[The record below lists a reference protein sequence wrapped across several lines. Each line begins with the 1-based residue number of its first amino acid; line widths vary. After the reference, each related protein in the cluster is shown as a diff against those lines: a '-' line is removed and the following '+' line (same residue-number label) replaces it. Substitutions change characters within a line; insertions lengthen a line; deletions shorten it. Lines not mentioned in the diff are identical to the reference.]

1 MKHFALRRPT
11 WRLSQLQIAWIL
23 LVLAMLIYAIVM
35 SYESVLRYDTFKA
48 TAFDLGN
55 LDQVLWNTIHGRL
68 FQFTNQGDN
77 WYGPPTRLAIHFE
90 PIILPLSLL
99 YAFGADPRILLVFQ
113 TLALAVGALPVFLL
127 TRKYLPTWPLLA
139 VAMAGAYLVTPALL
153 GLNIFD
159 FHPVSLATPCLLFA
173 LLALTYRR
181 HGWVV
186 VACVLAAATK
196 EDIPFV
202 VAAFGLLAIW
212 KYRAPRLG
220 TLLFIGGMIWG
231 VLAFTV
237 IIPHFYPGGQHNNFW
252 YRYAY
257 LGSTPGRAVINILL
271 HPWVLLPFFSLGR
284 FYYVAN
290 LFRGTGFL
298 ALLAPEWL
306 LPALFNMAVNLL
318 SSDSL
323 LYTGVYQYNAP
334 IIPFIIMAA
343 IHGSWRLVMLWRR
356 WRGQPTEDFYADI
369 LRLPA
374 HTTAAEHPQRAAA
387 PQPAFTWSASPLKY
401 IAALLSFWSAGVLR
415 YASAGYAVAAQPMLA
430 RSSTI
435 IRPRLTPLMERGA
448 GNWQRFS
455 ERMSPLARDISPLLL
470 QWLLC
475 LWLVAMSAL
484 NFFIMTP
491 QLNVFWANHT
501 PGSREQ
507 HIEQL
512 LAMIPPGA
520 SVSAGTNLNPHLT
533 ERQYVTIFPAITFSL
548 PGKNTPDMVQYI
560 IVDLD
565 AVFPEDKVQTANMLN
580 QLYNSKQYRILAQ
593 AEGVILLVRRSP

>member
-1 MKHFALRRPT
+1 MKLSTLRRAALR
-11 WRLSQLQIAWIL
+11 LSPVQIAWIVL
-23 LVLAMLIYAIVM
+23 ALAMLIYALVM

-55 LDQVLWNTIHGRL
+55 LDQVLWNTLHGRL

-99 YAFGADPRILLVFQ
+99 YVFHADPRILLVFQ
-113 TLALAVGALPVFLL
+113 TLVLAVGALPVFLI
-127 TRKYLPTWPLLA
+127 TRRYLPAWPLLA
-139 VAMAGAYLVTPALL
+139 VAMAGAYLATPALL
-153 GLNIFD
+153 GINIFD
-159 FHPVSLATPCLLFA
+159 FHPVSLATPLLLFA

-181 HGWVV
+181 YTWVV
-186 VACVLAAATK
+186 ITCILAAATK

-202 VAAFGLLAIW
+202 VAVFGLLAIW

-220 TLLFIGGMIWG
+220 TLLFIGGMLWG
-231 VLAFTV
+231 ILAFAV

-252 YRYAY
+252 YRYSY

-271 HPWVLLPFFSLGR
+271 HPWILLPFFSLNR
-284 FYYVAN
+284 FYYLVN
-290 LFRGTGFL
+290 LFRSTGFL

-306 LPALFNMAVNLL
+306 LPALFNLAVNLL
-318 SSDSL
+318 SNDSL

-334 IIPFIIMAA
+334 IVPFIMMAA
-343 IHGSWRLVMLWRR
+343 IHGSWRLVMLWRH
-356 WRGQPTEDFYADI
+356 WRGQPSEDFYADV

-374 HTTAAEHPQRAAA
+374 RATPGENPRRAIA
-387 PQPAFTWSASPLKY
+387 PQPAFA
-401 IAALLSFWSAGVLR
+401 WSAGVLR
-415 YASAGYAVAAQPMLA
+415 YASAGYAVAARPVLA
-430 RSSTI
+430 RSSAF
-435 IRPRLTPLMERGA
+435 IRPRLTSIAETGA
-448 GNWQRFS
+448 SHWQRFS
-455 ERMSPLARDISPLLL
+455 ERMIPLARDISLPLL
-470 QWLLC
+470 QWLFC
-475 LWLVAMSAL
+475 LWLMAMSAL
-484 NFFIMTP
+484 NFSVMTP

-533 ERQYVTIFPAITFSL
+533 ERQYVTIFPTLTISL
-548 PGKNTPDMVQYI
+548 PGKNTPVMVQYI

-565 AVFPEDKVQTANMLN
+565 AVFPEDKVRTANMLN